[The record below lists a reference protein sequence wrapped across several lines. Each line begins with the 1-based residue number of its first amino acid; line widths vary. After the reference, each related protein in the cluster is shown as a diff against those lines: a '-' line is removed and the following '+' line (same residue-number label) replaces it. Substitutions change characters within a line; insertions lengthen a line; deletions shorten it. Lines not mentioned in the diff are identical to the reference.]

1 MLILFGCYWLS
12 MWIVVPIAILHGRIT
27 SDIIYSGTLGALLMY
42 IVAAIPVAIV
52 AVGAGALCVYS
63 IEGAQHRNW
72 LFLLSLLFA
81 VMNFTG
87 FHWVQAP
94 DTMGL
99 FLQGVE
105 SIIPAISCYLGGA
118 IVFNR
123 LHHLRNK

>member
-63 IEGAQHRNW
+63 IEGAQHKAVEAATQKIHADS
-72 LFLLSLLFA
+72 LAVEVDELLIGERADDLSVYHPCHLSSL
-81 VMNFTG
+81 
-87 FHWVQAP
+87 
-94 DTMGL
+94 D
-99 FLQGVE
+99 
-105 SIIPAISCYLGGA
+105 ID
-118 IVFNR
+118 
-123 LHHLRNK
+123 